1 MTSIRNVNQPI
12 QTQQTVVVNDIPQNV
27 RRINFK
33 AENDSFTKQ
42 KTPVYTQP
50 PMLDQQAA
58 MRRAIEEQKKA
69 QKNQKLKQN
78 ISWAAGILS
87 AAAIIAMVAINFRSM
102 RGTAADENLIKII
115 REKLAKVKDPAI
127 KEQIRQELAMAPHER
142 NLTRAE
148 NLIKLDELAQT
159 TTGRAKTDIAS
170 LKQGLDEKI
179 FGVESAKAELMTAVK
194 EMNFDIE
201 HGRVDGKPL
210 ILIFDGAP
218 GTSKTTLAKRYAD
231 ASGMYFKKIPCG
243 GIGDAQEIIGFKRTY
258 VGSIPGSIAQAQIES
273 GTKRVCYCLDEIDR
287 VTKKEVLDALLAPF
301 DDQALFIDQHY
312 CSPIDLS
319 QSVFAMTTN
328 DFTRLPEALK
338 NRAKI
343 IHIKDFTPEEKAGIA
358 KLQLKDLFKEHNVEQ
373 YVEGIDDEIYKN
385 IVARTDD
392 KGGRQ
397 VTKLV
402 QELIQK
408 IKARQQD
415 GNIST
420 TQKVKINNAFLDE
433 IKLGE
438 NMQEAAR
445 IEAERAQSMEWRM
458 NNL

>member
-1 MTSIRNVNQPI
+1 MTSVQNINLKNNPPVIIEN
-12 QTQQTVVVNDIPQNV
+12 IPN
-27 RRINFK
+27 RAKKLSFG
-33 AENDSFTKQ
+33 AEKDTFVKRSNA
-42 KTPVYTQP
+42 PVITEP
-50 PMLDQQAA
+50 PMLDQAA
-58 MRRAIEEQKKA
+58 QLQRMLAQQKKEQKK
-69 QKNQKLKQN
+69 QKMKQN

-87 AAAIIAMVAINFRSM
+87 AVAIIAMVAVNFRSM
-102 RGTAADENLIKII
+102 RGTAADEKLIKII
-115 REKLAKVKDPAI
+115 REKLAGVKDPAI

-159 TTGRAKTDIAS
+159 TTGRAKTDIAA
-170 LKQGLDEKI
+170 LRQGLDEKI
-179 FGVESAKAELMTAVK
+179 FGVESAKTELMTAVK

-201 HGRVDGKPL
+201 HGRIDGKPL

-218 GTSKTTLAKRYAD
+218 GTSKTTLAKRFAD

-273 GTKRVCYCLDEIDR
+273 GTKRVCYCLDEVDR

-328 DFTRLPEALK
+328 DFTRLPDALK
-338 NRAKI
+338 NRARI
-343 IHIKDFTPEEKAGIA
+343 IHIKDFTPQEKVGIA
-358 KLQLKDLFKEHNVEQ
+358 RLQLKALFKEHNIEQ
-373 YVEGIDDEIYKN
+373 YVEGVDDEIYET

-408 IKARQQD
+408 IKSRQQD
-415 GNIST
+415 GKIST
-420 TQKVKINNAFLDE
+420 TQKAKINNAFLDE

-445 IEAERAQSMEWRM
+445 IEAERAQSIEWHR